1 VLTTVLLVPLHML
14 MICFHVSSSLC
25 KLQLIL
31 DLCCVVGSSYDLSF
45 NPSKCLC
52 GVFGTRNISV
62 AASLSV
68 SDTALTWCDK
78 MTYLGI
84 TFIFG
89 RDVFVDITN
98 RLHKFHAAVF
108 AILKNKMLGFE
119 HIYVNLMLTKCL
131 PLLFYG

>member
-1 VLTTVLLVPLHML
+1 
-14 MICFHVSSSLC
+14 MIAYYADDFLSLSFSLC
-25 KLQLIL
+25 KLQLLL

-68 SDTALTWCDK
+68 SDTALIWCDK
-78 MTYLGI
+78 ITYLGN

-108 AILKNKMLGFE
+108 DILKIRCWGLSTFM
-119 HIYVNLMLTKCL
+119 
-131 PLLFYG
+131 